1 MEELREEEE
10 EEEGDSFTVQV
21 LSFRSGSVRQNAVC
35 VVRTNCFVIVFVF
48 FYKMETSCKG
58 GAEEKR
64 TAAENGVIQ
73 RSRIKT
79 VSEISCNFKTSPRRL
94 TFLSSLKPPAEA
106 VRAFHQQRVQS
117 TA

>member
-48 FYKMETSCKG
+48 FTRWRQVAKEEQKKKGPQLKMELYR
-58 GAEEKR
+58 E
-64 TAAENGVIQ
+64 V
-73 RSRIKT
+73 
-79 VSEISCNFKTSPRRL
+79 V
-94 TFLSSLKPPAEA
+94 
-106 VRAFHQQRVQS
+106 
-117 TA
+117 

>member
-1 MEELREEEE
+1 
-10 EEEGDSFTVQV
+10 
-21 LSFRSGSVRQNAVC
+21 
-35 VVRTNCFVIVFVF
+35 
-48 FYKMETSCKG
+48 METSCKG

-106 VRAFHQQRVQS
+106 VDLPSISPTKSAINCMKILKAITSGAYEQASPDVLRINNK
-117 TA
+117 